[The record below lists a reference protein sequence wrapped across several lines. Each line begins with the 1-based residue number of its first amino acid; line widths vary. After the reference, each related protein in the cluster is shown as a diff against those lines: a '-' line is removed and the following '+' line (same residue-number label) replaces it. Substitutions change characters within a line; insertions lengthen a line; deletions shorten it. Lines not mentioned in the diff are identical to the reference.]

1 MGRFGKTMVIWRWGM
16 ISNLALIIAIAGSHV
31 LTVVFFYIKCRRS
44 CENLSAWLAEIPSS
58 TCTHQTLSHFNH
70 LPKDKPSLFGNKKWI
85 HWMWA
90 ETSNNIQQYPT
101 ITCQYAPHCTLLAS
115 STINPCGGHCR
126 HGIGIEATT
135 HWCRSNHCCPQRSVA
150 RLGGRGTG
158 TIINGCS
165 SQPRQFFWR
174 VSQHY
179 PEYEADQSSRLSI
192 YIYIVEYRCWLVNP
206 FQNILL
212 LNVAYSSASPKLMP
226 DCRVVPAMA
235 TLTCHFYLLIHWNTS

>member
-1 MGRFGKTMVIWRWGM
+1 MDFPIKNGGSFHCYVKIAIENGPVEIVNFPIQHGGSFHSFLLTFTRPG
-16 ISNLALIIAIAGSHV
+16 ISLIIAIAGSHV

-150 RLGGRGTG
+150 RLGGSGTC

-192 YIYIVEYRCWLVNP
+192 YIYISL
-206 FQNILL
+206 NI
-212 LNVAYSSASPKLMP
+212 VA
-226 DCRVVPAMA
+226 D
-235 TLTCHFYLLIHWNTS
+235 